1 MPLWLW
7 IDHLEIV
14 DAILRD
20 EEDGEGRDGGEQS
33 RPEDAHGRRG

>member
-20 EEDGEGRDGGEQS
+20 EEDGGEQDGGEQS
-33 RPEDAHGRRG
+33 RPGDPQG